1 MAPTLF
7 ARILRDIC
15 DLLKYVQKGSIKDKI
30 CILKIQDTSVLKGE
44 HKEPPLFAF
53 PSLHNSERKKKS
65 YKLLD
70 FCCKTVCPKSTR
82 LKKFLWFLGKTGHVF
97 QKLRNCFWILKLVEY
112 PRQFKN
118 KNRPI
123 NFRDIA
129 FPKKHLAGS
138 KNFVFYF
145 PKIFGNLPW
154 NQGGYTMLP
163 GVYLITG

>member
-70 FCCKTVCPKSTR
+70 FCCKTACPK
-82 LKKFLWFLGKTGHVF
+82 KH
-97 QKLRNCFWILKLVEY
+97 
-112 PRQFKN
+112 
-118 KNRPI
+118 PI
-123 NFRDIA
+123 NF
-129 FPKKHLAGS
+129 
-138 KNFVFYF
+138 FYDF
-145 PKIFGNLPW
+145 
-154 NQGGYTMLP
+154 
-163 GVYLITG
+163 